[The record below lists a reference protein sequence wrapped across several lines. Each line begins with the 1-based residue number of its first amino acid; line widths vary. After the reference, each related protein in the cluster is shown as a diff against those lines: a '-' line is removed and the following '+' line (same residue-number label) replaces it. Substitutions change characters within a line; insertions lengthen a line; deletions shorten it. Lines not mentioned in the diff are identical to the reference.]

1 MAAGPLRARLG
12 ARAPGSLLSALRPA
26 PGRRPELDGLR
37 GIAVLLVVI
46 AHAWN
51 GVSPHNRPFYSGAPT
66 FLPGG
71 GEMGVQLFFV
81 LSGFLITGIL
91 VRSWSSRGVRSLPT
105 FYARR
110 FLRLLPALLSVC
122 FVYGVAIVLTKDQG
136 LERHLAANSVWAALT
151 YTTNFPLFPN
161 DNFLGHTWTLAV
173 EEQFYLVWPAVLFLA
188 LRLGGA
194 KHGLKVAGAV
204 ALASVV
210 ATVLAR
216 HAPGVTDE
224 TIVTRLRWDALGVGA
239 LLALFPIRVNR
250 WIGLA
255 GLAVVLYVS
264 LREGAIDPDVYLLTA
279 VASAAVIGA
288 SARLPWLAWR
298 PLQFL
303 GLISYGLYLWH
314 MFVLRLG
321 WPGPVSVLVA
331 VVISIASYVLL
342 ELPIMR
348 RGAAYLARRAGARE
362 QSETEAAAQTA
373 AAVAAGGRRSS

>member
-1 MAAGPLRARLG
+1 MLEALRGRLRPGGAGTV
-12 ARAPGSLLSALRPA
+12 LSALRPA

-37 GIAVLLVVI
+37 GIAVALVVI

-51 GVSPHNRPFYSGAPT
+51 GVSPYNRPFYAGAPSV
-66 FLPGG
+66 LPGG

-91 VRSWSSRGVRSLPT
+91 VRGWSDRGVRGLPT

-110 FLRLLPALLSVC
+110 ALRLLPALLSVC
-122 FVYGVAIVLTKDQG
+122 FVYGVAILLTKDGPG
-136 LERHLAANSVWAALT
+136 LERHLAANSIWAAVT
-151 YTTNFPLFPN
+151 YTSNFPLFPN

-173 EEQFYLVWPAVLFLA
+173 EEQFYLVWPALLYVA
-188 LRLGGA
+188 LRLGGRR
-194 KHGLKVAGAV
+194 HGIKLAGAV
-204 ALASVV
+204 AVATIV

-216 HAPGVTDE
+216 HAPGVSAE

-239 LLALFPIRVNR
+239 LLALFPIAINR
-250 WIGLA
+250 WVGIA
-255 GLAVVLYVS
+255 GLAIVLYVS
-264 LREGAIDPDVYLLTA
+264 YEGGVVDPDVYLVTA
-279 VASAAVIGA
+279 LASAAVIGA

-314 MFVLRLG
+314 MVVLRLG

-331 VVISIASYVLL
+331 VVVSVASYVLL

-348 RGAAYLARRAGARE
+348 RGAAMLARRADGRRRADPGPGPI
-362 QSETEAAAQTA
+362 
-373 AAVAAGGRRSS
+373 AAGGRTDA